1 MHKAQKTVTE
11 VSNISELAGLIAEA
25 AQGIAR
31 FALAVAGPPG
41 SGKST
46 LADQL
51 SAQIER
57 PSCVIPMDGFHLDN
71 RTLETRGLL
80 ARKGAPETF
89 DLRGFSELIDRLL
102 DGRTVLYPTFD
113 RVSDAVVP
121 DGGSVPPG
129 TEILIFEGN
138 YLLFDETDW
147 AELNRRWDAS
157 VWIEVPED
165 VLQERLVQ
173 RWRDHGLSEQAAQD
187 RASQNDM
194 RNAQRIKSAVLPST
208 WVVAASG

>member
-1 MHKAQKTVTE
+1 MTE
-11 VSNISELAGLIAEA
+11 VSTISELAGLVAEA
-25 AQGIAR
+25 AQGKVR
-31 FALAVAGPPG
+31 FVLAVAGPPG

-51 SAQIER
+51 SAQIKR

-71 RTLETRGLL
+71 ATLETRGLL

-89 DLRGFSELIDRLL
+89 DLPGFSELIDRLL
-102 DGRTVLYPTFD
+102 GGRTDLYPTFD
-113 RVSDAVVP
+113 RVSDSVVP

-138 YLLFDETDW
+138 YLLLNEAGW

-157 VWIEVPED
+157 VWIEVSDDE
-165 VLQERLVQ
+165 LQERLIQ
-173 RWRDHGLSEQAAQD
+173 RWRDHGLSERAARD

-194 RNAQRIKSAVLPST
+194 INAQRIKSVALPPT
-208 WVVAASG
+208 WVFAP